1 MTLNADTRTVDA
13 HAADARSTDAH
24 TIDAWNADRPA
35 SPYADLTP
43 PLTAVQALAESSR
56 CLYCYDAACVR
67 ACPTG
72 IDIPAFIRSIATG
85 NLKGAATTILSE
97 NIMGGTCGRV
107 CPTETLCEQAC
118 VRNSAEERPV
128 AIGRLQRHATDSLL
142 GSAAVHPFT
151 RAAASG
157 KRVAVVGAGPAGLS
171 CAHRLAVL
179 GHAVTVFEAK
189 PKAGGL
195 NEYGLAPYKMADDFA
210 QREVAFILGI
220 GGITVEHGRR
230 LGADLSLEALRA
242 DFDAVFLGIGLGGN
256 NRLDIPG
263 EDLARVE
270 DATAFI
276 ARVRQATAAAPVPV
290 GRRVVVIGGGNTAVD
305 AAIQAKRLG
314 AEDVTL
320 VYRRGR
326 GQMGATPWE
335 QELAQTNG
343 VLLKTFA
350 TPVAIDDAGVTFA
363 RTRLE
368 PGGAL
373 AVTGER
379 FTLAADLVLKA
390 VGQTL
395 VQGGA
400 QGEALAG
407 LEVAGGRIAVDDGYR
422 TALAGVFAGG
432 DCVASG
438 ADLTVQSVQDGKLAA
453 RAIHHH
459 LTL

>member
-1 MTLNADTRTVDA
+1 MTLNAD
-13 HAADARSTDAH
+13 
-24 TIDAWNADRPA
+24 RPP

-43 PLTAVQALAESSR
+43 PLTAVQAQAEANR
-56 CLYCYDAACVR
+56 CLFCYDAACVR

-118 VRNSAEERPV
+118 VRNTAEERPV
-128 AIGRLQRHATDSLL
+128 AIGRLQRHATDRLL
-142 GSAAVHPFT
+142 STATVHPFT
-151 RAAASG
+151 RAAPTG

-171 CAHRLAVL
+171 CAHRLATL

-195 NEYGLAPYKMADDFA
+195 NEYGLAPYKMAEDFA

-230 LGADLSLEALRA
+230 LGAELSLESLQA
-242 DFDAVFLGIGLGGN
+242 DFDAVFLGIGLGGT
-256 NRLDIPG
+256 NRLGIPG
-263 EDLARVE
+263 EERAGVE

-276 ARVRQATAAAPVPV
+276 ERVRQAAPEAPVPV

-314 AEDVTL
+314 AEEVTL

-335 QELAQTNG
+335 QDLAQTNG
-343 VLLKTFA
+343 VVLKTFA
-350 TPVAIDDAGVTFA
+350 APRSIDAAGVTFE
-363 RTRLE
+363 RTLLEDGRLA
-368 PGGAL
+368 G
-373 AVTGER
+373 TGET
-379 FTLAADLVLKA
+379 FTLPADLILKA

-395 VQGGA
+395 ARDALGG
-400 QGEALAG
+400 LA
-407 LEVAGGRIAVDDGYR
+407 VSGGKIAIDDSYR
-422 TALAGVFAGG
+422 TTLARVFAGG

-438 ADLTVQSVQDGKLAA
+438 EDLTVQSVQDGKLAA
-453 RAIHHH
+453 LAIHRH
-459 LTL
+459 LSA

>member
-1 MTLNADTRTVDA
+1 MTLTADTPPT
-13 HAADARSTDAH
+13 
-24 TIDAWNADRPA
+24 ADRPA

-43 PLTAVQALAESSR
+43 PLTAVQALAEANR
-56 CLYCYDAACVR
+56 CLFCYDAACVR

-85 NLKGAATTILSE
+85 NLKGAARTILSE

-118 VRNSAEERPV
+118 VRNTAEERPV
-128 AIGRLQRHATDSLL
+128 AIGRLQRHATDRLL
-142 GSAAVHPFT
+142 ATAAAHPFA
-151 RAAASG
+151 RADSTG

-171 CAHRLAVL
+171 CAHRLATL

-220 GGITVEHGRR
+220 GGITVERGRR
-230 LGADLSLEALRA
+230 LGADLSLEELRA
-242 DFDAVFLGIGLGGN
+242 GFDAVFLGVGLGGN
-256 NRLDIPG
+256 NRLNIPG
-263 EDLARVE
+263 EERAGVE

-276 ARVRQATAAAPVPV
+276 ERVRQAPPQAPPAV

-314 AEDVTL
+314 AEEVTL

-326 GQMGATPWE
+326 GQMGATAWE

-343 VLLKTFA
+343 VALRTFA
-350 TPVAIDDAGVTFA
+350 APAAIGEDGVTFE

-368 PGGAL
+368 EGRL
-373 AVTGER
+373 AGIGET
-379 FTLAADLVLKA
+379 FTIAADMVLKA

-395 VQGGA
+395 A
-400 QGEALAG
+400 RESLAG
-407 LEVAGGRIAVDDGYR
+407 LEIAGGKIAVDPEYR
-422 TALAGVFAGG
+422 TTLAGVFAGG
-432 DCVASG
+432 DCVATG
-438 ADLTVQSVQDGKLAA
+438 EDLTVQSVQDGKLAA
-453 RAIHHH
+453 LAIHRH
-459 LTL
+459 LSAATAQNI